1 MFIFTIICSLFID
14 RRKKYKSNSRF
25 YRFLLETCTKIVV
38 FFGRIHIHTT
48 GIEKVPE
55 NTRFLLVGNHIS
67 NFDPI
72 LTWHV
77 LNKNKLIFISKPE
90 NFKQP
95 VFGAI
100 IQRCCFL
107 SIDRES
113 PRDSVRTIMDA
124 AALMKEDK
132 FSVGVYPEGT
142 RNRPMQETLL
152 PFHNGMLKIAQ
163 SAHAPVVVVTMKDTN
178 LIEKNFPWKRS
189 DVYLDVLDVI
199 PAEEAAAMRTGELGD
214 KVRDMM
220 LANLEK

>member
-14 RRKKYKSNSRF
+14 RRKKYRVDSKF
-25 YRFLLETCTKIVV
+25 YRFLLEACSALVM
-38 FFGRIHIHTT
+38 FFGRVRINVT
-48 GIEKVPE
+48 GKELVPE

-72 LTWHV
+72 VTWHV

-107 SIDRES
+107 SIDREN
-113 PRDSVRTIMDA
+113 PRESVKTIMDA
-124 AALMKEDK
+124 AGIIKQNK

-142 RNRPMQETLL
+142 RNRTDEPLL
-152 PFHNGMLKIAQ
+152 PFHNGMFKIAQ
-163 SAHAPVVVVTMKDTN
+163 TANAPIVVVSVRDTDK
-178 LIEKNFPWKRS
+178 IVKNFPWRRT

-199 PAEEAAAMRTGELGD
+199 PTEEVRSSTTVQLGEKIRGL
-214 KVRDMM
+214 M
-220 LANLEK
+220 LSKIQ

>member
-14 RRKKYKSNSRF
+14 RRKKYKSNSKF

-95 VFGAI
+95 VFGAV

-113 PRDSVRTIMDA
+113 PRESVKTIMDA
-124 AALMKEDK
+124 AKLIKEDK
-132 FSVGVYPEGT
+132 FSVGLYPEGT
-142 RNRPMQETLL
+142 RNRSGEVLL
-152 PFHNGMLKIAQ
+152 PFHNGMFKIAQ
-163 SAHAPVVVVTMKDTN
+163 TANAPIVVVTMRGTDK
-178 LIEKNFPWKRS
+178 IASNFPWRRS

-199 PAEEAAAMRTGELGD
+199 PADEVAAERTAELGE
-214 KVRDMM
+214 RIREQM
-220 LANLEK
+220 LTKLAG